1 MVIKKN
7 NSILYV
13 DYLLLFQ
20 VRGFQYFFHGRSFQS
35 VVPSTQN
42 AILQGEKY
50 NIKDR
55 GVFSYHGDIYL
66 TTTQKDH
73 RRFNR

>member
-1 MVIKKN
+1 MVRFYILILKHYF
-7 NSILYV
+7 SIYSV
-13 DYLLLFQ
+13 CSN
-20 VRGFQYFFHGRSFQS
+20 FFHGRSFQS
-35 VVPSTQN
+35 LIPSTQN
-42 AILQGEKY
+42 AVLKGEKL